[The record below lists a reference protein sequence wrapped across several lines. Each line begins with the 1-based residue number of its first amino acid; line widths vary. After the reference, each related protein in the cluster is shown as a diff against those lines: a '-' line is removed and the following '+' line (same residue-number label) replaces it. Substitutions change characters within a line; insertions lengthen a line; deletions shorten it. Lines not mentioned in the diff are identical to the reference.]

1 MITIKLVGFEEALR
15 TIDPEVAKK
24 ATKAALDRTAQS
36 GKTTASEEI
45 RAVWNVKKS
54 DLDPGIKI
62 YPSRSNDL
70 KAVIAISGKPMSLAY
85 FGAKQIFGA
94 TVRSRV
100 GKNLRD
106 GKVTRKLRSAGP
118 LPQGVVVQIMKG
130 KETVMMHSAFLSRMP
145 RKGNIGVFRRS
156 SKDRLPIDEKNVI
169 SIASMANRPE
179 VMTAMIKRIQQRW
192 LAEFPHQL
200 KYYQERGAR

>member
-24 ATKAALDRTAQS
+24 AAKAAMDRTAQS

-54 DLDPGIKI
+54 DLDPRIKI
-62 YPSRSNDL
+62 YPPRMNDL
-70 KAVIAISGKPMSLAY
+70 KAVIEISGKPMSLSY
-85 FGAKQIFGA
+85 FGAKQIFGG

-100 GKNLRD
+100 GKNLKD
-106 GKVTRKLRSAGP
+106 GKVTRKMRSVGP

-130 KETVMMHSAFLSRMP
+130 KDTVLMRSAFMSKMP
-145 RKGNIGVFRRS
+145 KSGHIGVYRRTG
-156 SKDRLPIDEKNVI
+156 KDRLPIDEKNVI